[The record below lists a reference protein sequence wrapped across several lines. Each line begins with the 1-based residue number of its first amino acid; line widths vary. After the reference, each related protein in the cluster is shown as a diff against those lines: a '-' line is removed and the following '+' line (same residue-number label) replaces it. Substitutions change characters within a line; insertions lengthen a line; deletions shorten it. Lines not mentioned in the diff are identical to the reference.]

1 MKNPFT
7 RHTVN
12 ENASPDLD
20 PVYQADG
27 HWTPASYA
35 RIKAAAKRGDVVSMA
50 NLGTAMLTAGDRAGA
65 LHWLSKAWDA
75 GNVIAGFN
83 LGSMYTMAGDTHR
96 AQVIWE
102 RCAKLG
108 DADAML
114 GLVRQALER
123 GEPASAE
130 RWAQAVYSQ
139 ADAYPITALGY
150 SLAEHGYTS
159 QAIRAFQRSVD
170 LGDAF
175 AMEFLAAIYERQ
187 GSHDEAAALRE
198 HAATAERML

>member
-7 RHTVN
+7 RRIVN
-12 ENASPDLD
+12 EDASPDLD
-20 PVYQADG
+20 PVYQANG
-27 HWTPASYA
+27 QWTPASYA
-35 RIKAAAKRGDVVSMA
+35 RIKAAAKSGDAISMA
-50 NLGTAMLTAGDRAGA
+50 NLGTAMLATGDRAGA
-65 LHWLSKAWDA
+65 QHWLSKAWDA
-75 GNVIAGFN
+75 GNVAAGFN

-102 RCAKLG
+102 RCAELG

-123 GEPASAE
+123 REPASAE
-130 RWAQAVYSQ
+130 RWVQGIYSQ

-150 SLAEHGYTS
+150 SLAEHGYTA
-159 QAIRAFQRSVD
+159 QAIRAYHRSVD

-175 AMEFLAAIYERQ
+175 AMEFLATIYERQ
-187 GSHDEAAALRE
+187 GSGDQAAALRKR
-198 HAATAERML
+198 AVTAERML